1 MNREAALLRA
11 DLGLVRSTLPPMD
24 PGLVCPLVMAGLQE
38 DFVRR
43 SSLRRSVT
51 LK

>member
-1 MNREAALLRA
+1 MNQEAALLQA
-11 DLGLVRSTLPPMD
+11 DLGLVPNTLPPMD
-24 PGLVCPLVMAGLQE
+24 PGLVCPLVLARLQE

-43 SSLRRSVT
+43 GSLRRSVT